1 MNKKLSLKATLDKVA
16 AYGDADYVIIATST
30 DYDPETNYFNTS
42 SVETV
47 IKDVI
52 EINPSAVMVIKSTVP
67 FGYTE
72 RIKEELGCNN
82 LMFPL
87 NFYVK
92 IRRFM
97 IIYILQE

>member
-1 MNKKLSLKATLDKVA
+1 LNKKLSLKATLDKVS
-16 AYGDADYVIIATST
+16 AYGDADYVIIATPS

-67 FGYTE
+67 VVYTE
-72 RIKEELGCNN
+72 RI
-82 LMFPL
+82 
-87 NFYVK
+87 
-92 IRRFM
+92 
-97 IIYILQE
+97 